1 MCTNNCAVVINVSK
15 YVCTV
20 IFVQICLRGVSFYSN
35 PHILF
40 SDDGTEDNE
49 GVSNSVARQHLY
61 VCRAKINGILVAGQ
75 VRPSKS
81 ECVVSLHE
89 KVHSFGRYEL
99 LINKEDSARLSWVS
113 RSKFNLDPPGAVTG
127 GNVPFLN
134 FIARRKVKPD
144 EIKEGGFT
152 YLMGKFDPSNNLGV
166 YTLVNEAGTEVE
178 FEDGEILVE
187 TEPIRYELSSIKFDK
202 FRERISREPRVLG
215 QSVLK
220 NEDQSTEEEVSTV
233 ETVISYNYTYS
244 LNWGNGHG
252 MLIGMNFSVNLEN
265 GSVVS
270 GRWGLSD
277 TFVKVDIKPV
287 ETFLTPGTAR
297 NVTLRGDYVQ
307 VDTPYT
313 ATLISYYK
321 DGETRKRVLKDSQ
334 RESTMRNV
342 LPDWG
347 PVYFLHNNS
356 FVPTTTSTTST
367 STSTTST
374 TSTTTKATTTTTE
387 EARPITP
394 PDLEQPA
401 NNKNIDDAGNAPN
414 KQANSSIQ
422 SDDSDALSLKKKD
435 ETKSLQSP
443 GGASAT
449 IPNVAAVLLFLLLS
463 RRFT

>member
-1 MCTNNCAVVINVSK
+1 M
-15 YVCTV
+15 
-20 IFVQICLRGVSFYSN
+20 
-35 PHILF
+35 
-40 SDDGTEDNE
+40 
-49 GVSNSVARQHLY
+49 
-61 VCRAKINGILVAGQ
+61 VAGQ

-89 KVHSFGRYEL
+89 KVHSFERYDL

-202 FRERISREPRVLG
+202 FRERVSREPRILG
-215 QSVLK
+215 QTVLK
-220 NEDQSTEEEVSTV
+220 NEDQSTEEVSKV

-252 MLIGMNFSVNLEN
+252 MLIGMNFSVNLDN
-265 GSVVS
+265 GSS
-270 GRWGLSD
+270 INGRWGLSD

-287 ETFLTPGTAR
+287 ETFLTSGTAR
-297 NVTLRGDYVQ
+297 NVTLKGDYVQ

-356 FVPTTTSTTST
+356 FVPTTTTTTST
-367 STSTTST
+367 STTTTST

-394 PDLEQPA
+394 PDIEQPMK
-401 NNKNIDDAGNAPN
+401 NKNIDEVGSAAN

-435 ETKSLQSP
+435 ETKSLQSNN
-443 GGASAT
+443 GSSAT
-449 IPNVAAVLLFLLLS
+449 ISNIAIAAVLLLFMLS